1 MNRTWTSLLTVTAT
15 ASLAVS
21 SSGFLARRRRYTPS
35 MGSTLCS
42 ALERRFADARVLD
55 SASGTTVEHEIE
67 GATYRAE
74 LAMAPVATIT
84 VALPPTDGFELRLRW
99 NDRWANS
106 SAPRAASFD
115 DSFLIE
121 TNDLALATLW
131 LDHGSRSGLLMS
143 RYVSAQNPARDT
155 ALLLRDASWTFE
167 VVDDEVRAHR
177 SDAEPREDRM
187 ADILVAALIL
197 AAQPRRWADAFADLG
212 HELGCDPAQR
222 IEFGGLP
229 VLRVRR
235 GHVDVLVHVVRR
247 LGRED
252 PGRLRTLI
260 RAHRHGS
267 GGETL
272 SLVSDSLPRSAW
284 PAAMGSSTSTLSI
297 DSRAAELLDLARPS
311 ATTVRAHDVEISFD
325 GLLSDRDRLGA
336 AIELAARWAT
346 ATYEG
351 GPYR

>member
-1 MNRTWTSLLTVTAT
+1 MASALRT
-15 ASLAVS
+15 
-21 SSGFLARRRRYTPS
+21 
-35 MGSTLCS
+35 
-42 ALERRFADARVLD
+42 ALERRFADARVQD
-55 SASGTTVEHEIE
+55 TATGITVEHENE

-74 LAMAPVATIT
+74 LAMAPIATIS
-84 VALPPTDGFELRLRW
+84 VGVPPTDGFELRLRW

-131 LDHGSRSGLLMS
+131 LDHTSRTGLLMS
-143 RYVSAQNPARDT
+143 RYVSAQNPERDT

-167 VVDDEVRAHR
+167 IVDDEVRAR
-177 SDAEPREDRM
+177 RQDAEPREDRM
-187 ADILVAALIL
+187 ADLLGAALIL
-197 AAQPRRWADAFADLG
+197 AARPRRWAEAFADLG
-212 HELGCDPAQR
+212 HDLGCDPAQR
-222 IEFGGLP
+222 IEIGGLP

-235 GHVDVLVHVVRR
+235 GHVDVQVHVVRR
-247 LGRED
+247 LGRD
-252 PGRLRTLI
+252 DRGRLRTLV

-272 SLVSDSLPRSAW
+272 SLVSDSLPRTAW
-284 PAAMGSSTSTLSI
+284 PPAMGSSTSTLSI
-297 DSRAAELLDLARPS
+297 DPRAAELLDLARPS
-311 ATTVRAHDVEISFD
+311 ATTVRAHDVEIAFD
-325 GLLSDRDRLGA
+325 GLVSDRDRLGA

-346 ATYEG
+346 AAYDG